1 MTPEGGNA
9 TSLQDQADV
18 ESKLEARGLNE
29 TTELFFLKRKLTSL
43 VVLPVFLKLFTFL
56 ISIPTTC
63 M

>member
-29 TTELFFLKRKLTSL
+29 TTELFLRQLTSL
-43 VVLPVFLKLFTFL
+43 AV
-56 ISIPTTC
+56 
-63 M
+63 

>member
-29 TTELFFLKRKLTSL
+29 TTELFFKTQLTSL
-43 VVLPVFLKLFTFL
+43 AV
-56 ISIPTTC
+56 
-63 M
+63 